1 MVLRFVSLIT
11 ILLPLCAAT
20 SHIFGYSTQSH
31 FLCNN
36 RQSPICQQEH
46 SKTLSQSQLPSIF
59 RHLSTGDEVSSE
71 LPLSQVKSSDKPE
84 IVLHIAARE
93 MTTSPSSI
101 LRRIAVAVS
110 SDELA
115 YPTASSFQATT
126 HVNDP
131 ASIVSNDISVKTIDS
146 IAALQKLASEKSSI
160 FSDDVT
166 DYLSLNVHDEDE
178 EGIVSAIHTISS
190 STSGK
195 LAVVWTVHQDT
206 ADKDTTEKKDAE
218 SDKKDETTDA
228 KTEESEKDKKDEST
242 DAKAEEGQSYTA
254 IGMNHPEINEAQL
267 VGLLVTGVFLLI
279 FIPGFMCLWNIQ
291 SPQTFEIFSSE
302 NLMKKMQ

>member
-1 MVLRFVSLIT
+1 MVLRFISLIA

-36 RQSPICQQEH
+36 RQSPVCEQEH

-59 RHLSTGDEVSSE
+59 RHLSTGNEVSSE
-71 LPLSQVKSSDKPE
+71 LPLSQVKSSDNPE
-84 IVLHIAARE
+84 IVLHIAAGK
-93 MTTSPSSI
+93 MTSNPSSI

-110 SDELA
+110 SDESA
-115 YPTASSFQATT
+115 HPTASSFQATT
-126 HVNDP
+126 NVNDP
-131 ASIVSNDISVKTIDS
+131 ASIMSNGISVRTIDS
-146 IAALQKLASEKSSI
+146 VAALQKLTSEKSSI
-160 FSDDVT
+160 FSDEVT
-166 DYLSLNVHDEDE
+166 DYISVDVHDEDE
-178 EGIVSAIHTISS
+178 EGIVSAIHTIST

-195 LAVVWTVHQDT
+195 LAVIWTVREDT
-206 ADKDTTEKKDAE
+206 ADKDTKEKDAE
-218 SDKKDETTDA
+218 SEKKDETTDA
-228 KTEESEKDKKDEST
+228 KTEESDKDTK
-242 DAKAEEGQSYTA
+242 EEGQSYTA
-254 IGMNHPEINEAQL
+254 VGMNHPEINEAQIA
-267 VGLLVTGVFLLI
+267 GLLVTLIFLII